1 MAKALAPLLP
11 AGAANSA
18 VDGKLF
24 VAPGPAIHRDPPG
37 RSEIHPN
44 EQAERSS
51 VSGSWVDPKA
61 EPLTDRRR
69 MMSFTTVALVLVPL
83 FTPFPIKAQAVKV
96 FRIGWLGYALPAN
109 PEVRALEDA
118 FVEALRN
125 QGFVEGRN
133 IVIERR
139 WTEGRADEAAASAAE
154 FVQMKVDAIVAVGPG
169 AFAAKAATNT
179 IPIVFLNVGLPDRM
193 GLVASLA
200 RPGGNATGVT
210 NLTIEHSIKL
220 LQIVQYVF
228 PQRIRLAILWDPA
241 NPVSEIGLKEM
252 NVPVAK
258 SLGMEPITLAVRS
271 AADLELALHSVI
283 RERPDVLFPH
293 NSLWAYRARIQD
305 FADHQRLPTVSGAA
319 EWAHLGALLSYGP
332 KTRDIFERSA
342 VYVAKIL
349 KGATPA
355 DLPVEQPMKFELVI
369 NMNTAKALGI
379 SIPTS
384 VRKQANQVIE

>member
-1 MAKALAPLLP
+1 MPTKTSTPLPPGVGP
-11 AGAANSA
+11 AGDTLRVQSS
-18 VDGKLF
+18 
-24 VAPGPAIHRDPPG
+24 VAPSLTNHPYLHR
-37 RSEIHPN
+37 RSEILREGEIAEHSLPVARPN
-44 EQAERSS
+44 SRIDALI
-51 VSGSWVDPKA
+51 A
-61 EPLTDRRR
+61 RRR
-69 MMSFTTVALVLVPL
+69 MMSITSVALALIRLP
-83 FTPFPIKAQAVKV
+83 TPFPIKAKAVKV

-118 FVEALRN
+118 FVEALRD

-133 IVIERR
+133 IVIEAPM
-139 WTEGRADEAAASAAE
+139 EQGRVDQAAASAAE
-154 FVQMKVDAIVAVGPG
+154 FVQMKVDVIVAVGPG

-179 IPIVFLNVGLPDRM
+179 IPIVFLNVGLPERM

-271 AADLELALHSVI
+271 AADLELALDSVI
-283 RERPDVLFPH
+283 RERTDVLFPH

-305 FADHQRLPTVSGAA
+305 FADQQRLPTVSGAA

-332 KTRDIFERSA
+332 KTREYSNARPCTWPRF
-342 VYVAKIL
+342 
-349 KGATPA
+349 
-355 DLPVEQPMKFELVI
+355 
-369 NMNTAKALGI
+369 
-379 SIPTS
+379 
-384 VRKQANQVIE
+384 